1 MNTYRIPVRMI
12 IRGSEDIMSVEGTT
26 QGDNL
31 AMCFYA
37 IEIALI
43 IEHLRLSTPLVKNVA
58 LADDNWSMQNFRTQ
72 ILVGGTDC

>member
-12 IRGSEDIMSVEGTT
+12 IRGSEDIMLVEGTT

-31 AMCFYA
+31 AMSFYA
-37 IEIALI
+37 IGIAPI

-58 LADDNWSMQNFRTQ
+58 LDDIT
-72 ILVGGTDC
+72 GTGKISVLKSWWGN